1 MRSFTVR
8 LFQHLILMPLLALI
22 LSSCGRNG
30 SGWRNTLDKQ
40 MNAPGS
46 IPQVDSAV
54 FGFMLDYNIPG
65 MSIAIAKDGK
75 MIYSKGYGYIDKSTK
90 EEVTPGSLFRIG
102 RASMSVTA
110 LAIMKLIED
119 GKLTPA
125 SRIFG
130 DSGILNHDYGDLPYS
145 PNLTAITVN
154 ELLHH
159 TAGGWSNNDDVMNV
173 PRYRDNPFT
182 QAQLLALS
190 LDDIPLRWPPDST
203 FAYSDFGYFVLGRVI
218 EKLSGR
224 PYADYVKESV
234 LRPLGIYD
242 MQIEGNSAENRRKN
256 EAIGYKDH
264 VYPTIFSDEEDD
276 DLYTSMSRA
285 DACFGWIATTTDLL
299 KIIVRVDGSGGK
311 GGLLDSA
318 TMRTMLSGSKA
329 NPRFACGWMLNNDL
343 SNWFYL
349 GDYFG
354 ATTEMAHTT
363 QGFCWAILVNTSR
376 PAIDGYLKDMDQI
389 LWKVINNPATRWPDK
404 DLFRQ

>member
-1 MRSFTVR
+1 
-8 LFQHLILMPLLALI
+8 
-22 LSSCGRNG
+22 
-30 SGWRNTLDKQ
+30 

-46 IPQVDSAV
+46 ILQVDSV
-54 FGFMLDYNIPG
+54 VSEFMLDYNIPG

-75 MIYSKGYGYIDKSTK
+75 MIYTKGYGYIDKSSEK
-90 EEVTPGSLFRIG
+90 EVTPGSLFRIG
-102 RASMSVTA
+102 SASMSMTA

-119 GKLTPA
+119 GKLKPA
-125 SRIFG
+125 SRLFG
-130 DSGILNHDYGDLPYS
+130 DSGILNHDYGNLPYNL
-145 PNLTAITVN
+145 NLTAITVD

-159 TAGGWSNNDDVMNV
+159 TAGGWSNNDDVMQV
-173 PRYRDNPFT
+173 PKYRDNPFSK
-182 QAQLLALS
+182 AQLLTIAL
-190 LDDIPLRWPPDST
+190 DNIPLRWPPDSA
-203 FAYSDFGYFVLGRVI
+203 FAYSAFGYFLLGRVI

-242 MQIEGNSAENRRKN
+242 MQIEGNSPENRRKN
-256 EAIGYKDH
+256 EAIGYKDML
-264 VYPTIFSDEEDD
+264 YPIFSDEEDD
-276 DLYTSMSRA
+276 DLYASISRA
-285 DACFGWIATTTDLL
+285 DACFGWIATTKDLL
-299 KIIVRVDGSGGK
+299 RILVKVDRSGGK

-318 TMRTMLSGSKA
+318 TMRIMLSGSKA
-329 NPRFACGWMLNNDL
+329 NPHFACGWMLNSDL

-363 QGFCWAILVNTSR
+363 QGFCWVILVNTSR
-376 PAIDGYLKDMDQI
+376 PAIDGYLTDMDQI